1 MNQRATTSLCSGLV
15 AAAMLLA
22 AALPVAAADRAG
34 GLRQEPLSVP
44 PSVKRPTTT
53 VTPQADDAAQPQES
67 ALITYRGARYVVS
80 DGRWYRQKGDKLE
93 AVPQPEGVLV
103 PALPSGY
110 SMKWVGGV
118 PYFHAKGI
126 YYVWRER
133 KRSYEI
139 VPAP

>member
-1 MNQRATTSLCSGLV
+1 MNRATTGFFSGLV
-15 AAAMLLA
+15 AAVMLLA
-22 AALPVAAADRAG
+22 VLPVAAAERAG
-34 GLRQEPLSVP
+34 GLRQEPLGVP
-44 PSVKRPTTT
+44 PSVKRPATTTT
-53 VTPQADDAAQPQES
+53 VTPRSDDAAQPQEA

-80 DGRWYRQKGDKLE
+80 EGRWYRQKGDKLE

-118 PYFHAKGI
+118 PYFHANGI